1 MPEVVQPTPVTT
13 GSTDESEMD
22 MEDVTKTVLEQSFA
36 NVSQMFGQSA
46 ARFNAGSELTANE
59 AARMFQ
65 LETQLVGA
73 LAAAR
78 LDKSAT
84 ADKVLELRSTRDQPQ
99 AA

>member
-1 MPEVVQPTPVTT
+1 MATEVDATIA
-13 GSTDESEMD
+13 
-22 MEDVTKTVLEQSFA
+22 KVLDQGFA
-36 NVSQMFGQSA
+36 NMAQGFGQSA
-46 ARFNAGSELTANE
+46 VRFNAGSELTANE

-84 ADKVLELRSTRDQPQ
+84 ADKVLELRSTQGQPQ
-99 AA
+99 ARADGGQPN